1 MSRLR
6 LSIRG
11 SPRLC
16 AALAVFALLGTT
28 PISAQT
34 RPAYVTASFT
44 DRNDIFME
52 NLTADEVEI
61 REEEQPRKIEF
72 LAMEQLPTV
81 YGVLVE
87 STLLADSAGD
97 IRYDGRGVPGA
108 SLARNIIYELV
119 DKYLRLHPVW
129 IGAYQAD
136 LEVVLDFT
144 GDAFEVK
151 DAIERLRAPRRTSG
165 SYLYSGLFSAVQKM
179 SERNEKRRV
188 LLLFL
193 EAVDPETAGKARSL
207 ENLLAASNLELF
219 VISFS
224 SRLATRGGLNPTISE
239 AILKRLAGATAGA
252 AYSASASRD
261 HPEDLSRRLLQH
273 IRTFH
278 TFGIESSSTPDRPG
292 RLSIRSTRPGSRVK
306 HHPVVPALSF

>member
-1 MSRLR
+1 MRGLR
-6 LSIRG
+6 R
-11 SPRLC
+11 RC
-16 AALAVFALLGTT
+16 KALAVFVFLCTSSI
-28 PISAQT
+28 PAQK
-34 RPAYVTASFT
+34 RPVYVTASFT

-81 YGVLVE
+81 YGVLIE
-87 STLLADSAGD
+87 SALLADSAGD
-97 IRYDGRGVPGA
+97 TRYDSRGIPGA
-108 SLARNIIYELV
+108 NLARNILYELI
-119 DKYLRLHPVW
+119 DKYLRRHPVW

-136 LEVVLDFT
+136 LQVVLDFS
-144 GDAFEVK
+144 GDAFAVK
-151 DAIERLRAPRRTSG
+151 EAVERLRAPGRTSG

-224 SRLATRGGLNPTISE
+224 SRLSTRGGLNPSISE
-239 AILKRLAGATAGA
+239 AILKRLAGATSGA
-252 AYSASASRD
+252 AFSAGASRD

-273 IRTFH
+273 IRTLH
-278 TFGIESSSTPDRPG
+278 TFGIESSSPPDHPG
-292 RLSIRSTRPGSRVK
+292 ALSIRSTRPGSKAK
-306 HHPVVPALSF
+306 HHPVVPVLSF

>member
-1 MSRLR
+1 MRGLR
-6 LSIRG
+6 G
-11 SPRLC
+11 WC
-16 AALAVFALLGTT
+16 AALAIIALLIAA
-28 PISAQT
+28 PVSAQR
-34 RPAYVTASFT
+34 RPVYVTASFT

-52 NLTADEVEI
+52 NLTKDEVEI

-81 YGVLVE
+81 YGVLIE
-87 STLLADSAGD
+87 SALLADSAGD
-97 IRYDGRGVPGA
+97 TRYDSRGVPGA
-108 SLARNIIYELV
+108 NLARNIIYELI
-119 DKYLRLHPVW
+119 DKYLRRHPVW
-129 IGAYQAD
+129 IGSYQAD
-136 LEVVLDFT
+136 LEVALDFT
-144 GDAFEVK
+144 SDAFGMK
-151 DAIERLRAPRRTSG
+151 DAVEKLRAPRRTSG
-165 SYLYSGLFSAVQKM
+165 SYLYSGLFSAVQRM

-224 SRLATRGGLNPTISE
+224 SKLSTRGGLNPSISE

-252 AYSASASRD
+252 AFSAGASRD

-273 IRTFH
+273 VRTLH
-278 TFGIESSSTPDRPG
+278 TFGIESSSQPDHPG
-292 RLSIRSTRPGSRVK
+292 ALSITSTRSGSKVR
-306 HHPVVPALSF
+306 HHPVVPVLSF